1 MGFLLAILGLFVFTL
16 ILAGGVAAGWGVA
29 LGLKPY
35 LAHGDLR
42 LLAGTAVCWLVVF
55 GLFWLL
61 RAVRVLKPEE
71 RPPGGRWRLA
81 VRIMAWLAV
90 ALLGCYA
97 VGRALAPFE
106 AVQLR
111 GPESAASAAAAS
123 EAPAAQAKPAEPDA
137 RAAAG
142 RRTLRI
148 AAYNIAHGRGTAAS
162 NFQGGTPRDREN
174 RLVRIAQ
181 MLAGLDLD
189 VVVLNEVDF
198 QSLWSGNVDQARA
211 VAERAGFP
219 YRVEQRNVDAGLP
232 RFRIRF
238 GNAVLSRFPISKAER
253 VDYPGRSWW
262 ETLLAGKKQGVV
274 CTVDLPWGEQ
284 VRVLA
289 VHLEHRDAATRR
301 AAARVIADLKQSG
314 GPPLVAAGDFNSTR
328 PGFPDAT
335 PDEDGHTAL
344 SLVLDAGFTA
354 LPEQQ
359 PLARELTFSST
370 EPRQVIDWVL
380 VPEPWR
386 SASHE
391 VLATVLSDH
400 RLVAET
406 IEMGH

>member
-1 MGFLLAILGLFVFTL
+1 MGLLLAILGLVVFLL

-42 LLAGTAVCWLVVF
+42 LLAGTAVCWLVIFV
-55 GLFWLL
+55 LFWLL
-61 RAVRVLKPEE
+61 RAVRVLKTEH

-81 VRIMAWLAV
+81 ARIMAWLAV

-106 AVQLR
+106 AVQLHV
-111 GPESAASAAAAS
+111 PEAAAS
-123 EAPAAQAKPAEPDA
+123 EAPAGQAEPADPDA

-162 NFQGGTPRDREN
+162 NFQGGTAREREN

-181 MLAGLDLD
+181 MLADLDLD

-211 VAERAGFP
+211 VAEKARFP
-219 YRVEQRNVDAGLP
+219 YWAEQRNIDAGLP

-274 CTVDLPWGEQ
+274 CTIMLPWGEE

-289 VHLEHRDAATRR
+289 VHLEHRGAATRR

-344 SLVLDAGFTA
+344 SLLLDEGFIA

-391 VLATVLSDH
+391 VLAAVLSDH
-400 RLVAET
+400 RLVVET
-406 IEMGH
+406 IEMDQ

>member
-1 MGFLLAILGLFVFTL
+1 MALLLAILGLFVFLL

-71 RPPGGRWRLA
+71 RAPGGRWRLA
-81 VRIMAWLAV
+81 ARIMAWLAV

-97 VGRALAPFE
+97 VGRALSPFE
-106 AVQLR
+106 AVQLHAL
-111 GPESAASAAAAS
+111 EAA
-123 EAPAAQAKPAEPDA
+123 AAQAKPADPDA
-137 RAAAG
+137 QAAAG
-142 RRTLRI
+142 RRTLRV

-162 NFQGGTPRDREN
+162 NFQGGTAREREN

-181 MLAGLDLD
+181 MLAALDLD

-211 VAERAGFP
+211 IAEAAGFP
-219 YRVEQRNVDAGLP
+219 YWVEQRNVDAGLP
-232 RFRIRF
+232 RFRLRF
-238 GNAVLSRFPISKAER
+238 GNAVLSRFPISRAER
-253 VDYPGRSWW
+253 VDYPGRSRW
-262 ETLLAGKKQGVV
+262 ETLLAGKKHGVV
-274 CTVDLPWGEQ
+274 CTIDLPWGEQ

-335 PDEDGHTAL
+335 ADEDGRTAL
-344 SLVLDAGFTA
+344 SLVLGEGFTA
-354 LPEQQ
+354 MPEQQ
-359 PLARELTFSST
+359 PLKREMTFSST

-386 SASHE
+386 SASHG
-391 VLATVLSDH
+391 VLTAVLSDH
-400 RLVAET
+400 RLVVET
-406 IEMGH
+406 IEMGE